1 MWFSNVAQSD
11 NCLLKLSRQH
21 KLIKPTQNYE
31 HIKTCYKSCDDL
43 LEAYGLFKENIWFK
57 VYIQR

>member
-21 KLIKPTQNYE
+21 KLIKPSKSLYAG
-31 HIKTCYKSCDDL
+31 YKRCDDL